1 MRGKNSVI
9 FAVFLLFAAFA
20 NGETNTYFSPDD
32 DTQQVVLNFAASSQ
46 KSILI
51 AAYSFTCAPLADL
64 LVQKHAAG
72 LDVRLV
78 LDKTEAGGKAEKIQ
92 LAKLA
97 AAGIPFE
104 IGTSQKH
111 RAMHLKAMVVD
122 RKSVLSGS
130 YNFTTT
136 ARSENNTF
144 DITTDD
150 PARAARFVAIWQEIW
165 DSMAAN

>member
-1 MRGKNSVI
+1 MRGKNSAV
-9 FAVFLLFAAFA
+9 FAVLLLLASFAS
-20 NGETNTYFSPDD
+20 GETKTYFSPDE
-32 DTQQVVLNFAASSQ
+32 DTQEVVLDFAASSQ

-64 LVQKHAAG
+64 LVKKHAAG